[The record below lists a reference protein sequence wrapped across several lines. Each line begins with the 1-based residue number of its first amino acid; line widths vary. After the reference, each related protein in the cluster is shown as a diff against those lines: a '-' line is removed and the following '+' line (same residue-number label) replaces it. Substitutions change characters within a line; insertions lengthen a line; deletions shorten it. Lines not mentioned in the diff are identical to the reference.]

1 MKTDL
6 TAKVDELVHDPAS
19 MRRLWQALWL
29 FGRRDGH
36 EDAMKPCKGGKG
48 KGGKKR

>member
-6 TAKVDELVHDPAS
+6 TAKVDELVHDPAA

-36 EDAMKPCKGGKG
+36 DMKPCKGGKG
-48 KGGKKR
+48 KGKKR